1 MCEFFSMIE
10 QIKNSVVKDTI
21 STVSQIEALFWGL

>member
-10 QIKNSVVKDTI
+10 QIKYEFVKGFVW
-21 STVSQIEALFWGL
+21 TVSQIEALFWGL

>member
-10 QIKNSVVKDTI
+10 QIRYKIVKGFVL
-21 STVSQIEALFWGL
+21 TVSQIEALFWGL